1 MSPILCAGRAEERTP
16 VVATDVKPVGSRI
29 SYAVGND
36 TSDGSLGL
44 KGLRNLVRTP
54 SSHWP

>member
-36 TSDGSLGL
+36 TSDEPSEL
-44 KGLRNLVRTP
+44 KCLRIELRTH
-54 SSHWP
+54 SSR